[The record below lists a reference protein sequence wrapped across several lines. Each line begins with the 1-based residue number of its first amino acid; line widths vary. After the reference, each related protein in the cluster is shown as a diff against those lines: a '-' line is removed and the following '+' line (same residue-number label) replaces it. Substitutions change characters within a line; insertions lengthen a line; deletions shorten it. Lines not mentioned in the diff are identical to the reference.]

1 MFTVKLGNNQTF
13 EASAVNQSYRA
24 DDSERLSIDNS
35 NITQNLEY
43 YKNLLNAENALDTV
57 SIQTEDGQTAL
68 TLEGFTNIET
78 INIRVLPTGGLYLNI
93 VLSKPTV
100 EG

>member
-35 NITQNLEY
+35 NITQDLEY
-43 YKNLLNAENALDTV
+43 YKNLLNAESALDTI

-68 TLEGFTNIET
+68 TLEGFTDIET